1 MAFGISATTLAVVGA
16 GVAGAAMSSS
26 AARSAAKTQAAAAD
40 RASEAELAMYDQT
53 REDQADWREAG
64 KIALGQLTRGT
75 ADGGEFNRNFK
86 LSDFVK
92 DPGYDFRMSEGQNT
106 LERSASARGGLMNGG
121 TLKALTRYGQD
132 YASGEYNNAYARF
145 NNDQST
151 RFNRL
156 STVAGLG
163 QTANN
168 VTAQLGQQTAS
179 SVGNNITSAGAA
191 TAAGRVGSANAW
203 TGALN
208 NGSSMYMLSQMIK

>member
-1 MAFGISATTLAVVGA
+1 MCIAAAIIGSTVVG
-16 GVAGAAMSSS
+16 GVMASS
-26 AARSAAKTQAAAAD
+26 ASRSAAKTQAAAAD

-53 REDQADWREAG
+53 RADQAPWRQAG
-64 KIALGQLTRGT
+64 ATALGQLTRGT
-75 ADGGEFNRNFK
+75 SDGGEFNRNFT
-86 LSDFVK
+86 LSDFTK
-92 DPGYDFRMSEGQNT
+92 DPGYDFRMGEGQT
-106 LERSASARGGLMNGG
+106 ALERSAAARGGLMNGG

-132 YASGEYNNAYARF
+132 YASGEFNNAYSRF

-168 VTAQLGQQTAS
+168 VTAQLGQQTAN

-191 TAAGRVGSANAW
+191 TAAGQVGAANAW
-203 TGALN
+203 TGAMN
-208 NGSSMYMLSQMIK
+208 NATSMYMLSKSKSFTG